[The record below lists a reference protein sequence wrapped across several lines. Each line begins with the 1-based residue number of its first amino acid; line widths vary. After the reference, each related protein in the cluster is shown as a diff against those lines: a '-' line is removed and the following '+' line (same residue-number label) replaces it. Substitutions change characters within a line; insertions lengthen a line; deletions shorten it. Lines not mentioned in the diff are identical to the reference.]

1 MKVVHIESGLGNQM
15 LSYCEYLVLR
25 KLHPGE
31 DIYLETIIYDI
42 SEANDAI
49 KQWNGFELDRIFG
62 IHAPNVKELFTDE
75 QWSRIEENVRASKFW
90 IKNWNYPVYITK
102 ALNGEGLH
110 LRNIRGDFE
119 TAVRGRQV
127 DEFGRIVPT
136 KMDKLIDTW
145 FGSMLRRAYRV
156 ATAKKR
162 IRHSNCQDV
171 IFYKGDDNVFTGQWL
186 GLKHRGAG
194 IEFVDKEL
202 RREFVFPEWDSEKN
216 QKMAEMLKSVNSVGI
231 HARRGDMLGG
241 NGYCYKYGYFRRAV
255 SYIKKHVENPVFVFF
270 SDPGSVGWCRENADI
285 FNLDFKKDKVYF
297 VDWNKGEQ
305 SFRDM
310 QLIAQCKHAIITN
323 SSFGWWGAYFIS
335 NPNKITISPDEE
347 ITVNT
352 TYHC

>member
-15 LSYCEYLVLR
+15 LSYCEYLVLK

-75 QWSRIEENVRASKFW
+75 QWSRIEEKVRASKFW

-119 TAVRGRQV
+119 TAVRDKQV

-136 KMDKLIDTW
+136 KMNKLIDTW

-162 IRHSNCQDV
+162 IRHSNCKDV

-216 QKMAEMLKSVNSVGI
+216 QKMSEMLKSVNSVGI